1 MKNTMLA
8 ILALFMLQANTA
20 FAFDEGFEYNLVKPP
35 QATSDPAKVEVLE
48 LFWYGCP
55 HCNEFEPNLNKWL
68 KNKPEDVKFVRV
80 PAIFRKSWAIH
91 ARAYYTAEALGVL
104 DKLHSKI
111 FHEIHNTGKKKTAL
125 LDEVD
130 IEKFF
135 VKHGVKREDFKRTW
149 DSFVVQARV
158 KRAVT
163 LTRSYGING
172 VPAMIVNGKY
182 RTSAKEAGI
191 QDPAKVTNDQMMK
204 VVDWLVERER
214 MAAKAAKK

>member
-1 MKNTMLA
+1 MKNRLLT
-8 ILALFMLQANTA
+8 ILALFMLQSMPAL
-20 FAFDEGFEYNLVKPP
+20 AFDEGFEYKLVTPA
-35 QATSDPAKVEVLE
+35 QATSDPAKIEVLE

-55 HCNEFEPNLNKWL
+55 HCNEFEPTLNKWL
-68 KNKPEDVKFVRV
+68 KTKPDDVKFVRV
-80 PAIFRKSWAIH
+80 PAIFRQSWATH

-104 DKLHSKI
+104 DKVHSEI
-111 FHEIHNTGKKKTAL
+111 FDEIHQKGKKTVAL

-135 VKHGVKREDFKRTW
+135 VKHGVKKEDFKRTW
-149 DSFVVQARV
+149 DSFVVQSRV
-158 KRAVT
+158 RRAAT

-172 VPAMIVNGKY
+172 VPAMVVNGKY

-191 QDPAKVTNDQMMK
+191 QDPSKVTNDQMMK

-214 MAAKAAKK
+214 QATKATKK